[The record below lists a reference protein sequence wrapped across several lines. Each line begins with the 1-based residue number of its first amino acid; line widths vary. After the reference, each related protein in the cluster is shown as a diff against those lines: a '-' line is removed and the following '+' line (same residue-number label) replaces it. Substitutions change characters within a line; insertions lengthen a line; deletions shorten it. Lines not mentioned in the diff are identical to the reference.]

1 MMLTTKI
8 LINTVDKVKQFS
20 SIVSKQNVECEIVEG
35 IYIIDAKSIMG
46 IFSINLSEPVDLRI
60 HSDDAAILDSLKD
73 FVVQGA

>member
-8 LINTVDKVKQFS
+8 LINSVEKVKQFS

-46 IFSINLSEPVDLRI
+46 IFSIDLSAPVELRI
-60 HSDDAAILDSLKD
+60 HSDDKAILDSLTD
-73 FVVQGA
+73 FIAQEA